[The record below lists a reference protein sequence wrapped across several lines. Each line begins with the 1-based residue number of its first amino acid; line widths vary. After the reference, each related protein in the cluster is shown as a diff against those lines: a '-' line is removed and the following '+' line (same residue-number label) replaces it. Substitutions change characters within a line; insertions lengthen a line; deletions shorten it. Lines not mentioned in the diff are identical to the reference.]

1 MTSTSMTSSSTAPL
15 IHSHLN
21 DYGALL
27 NVLLS
32 YFLTS
37 VKKEV
42 MRLSG
47 ISFRITHNDVNKV
60 S

>member
-37 VKKEV
+37 VKKGSNEIV
-42 MRLSG
+42 WYIIQDYSQ
-47 ISFRITHNDVNKV
+47 
-60 S
+60 